1 MCGSGRCGGGR
12 RILGAIALVR
22 VSLFLAGV
30 VLLLLIVIDD
40 GSIVVFIHDY
50 RNVMEKC
57 WGVNC

>member
-1 MCGSGRCGGGR
+1 MRGVWERQVRRREAYPRCHCSRSSIIVFGGC
-12 RILGAIALVR
+12 
-22 VSLFLAGV
+22 GV
-30 VLLLLIVIDD
+30 VVVD

>member
-30 VLLLLIVIDD
+30 VLLIVIDD
-40 GSIVVFIHDY
+40 GGIIVLYTRLQERYGEVLG
-50 RNVMEKC
+50 C
-57 WGVNC
+57 